1 MSTDPPLDKL
11 SATLFGKT
19 RRAVLGLLYGHSDQA
34 FYLRQI
40 VRLTGVGLGAV
51 QRELEKLSSAGIIR
65 RTQRGNQVY
74 FEANT
79 QCPVFKEL
87 KNLIVKTVGLGQVL
101 KQALAPLSNR
111 IDVAFVYGSVAR
123 GEETRTSDIDLL
135 VIGRATFAD
144 VVSALGNAQDALGRE
159 VNPAVYPAREF
170 KTKLAGRNHFLRT
183 VMEKP
188 KLFLIGDEHE
198 LARLAQERLGH
209 GARKQPGRN
218 PRSSG
223 AGRA

>member
-74 FEANT
+74 FEARA

-87 KNLIVKTVGLGQVL
+87 KNLITKTVGVGQVL

-135 VIGRATFAD
+135 VIGDATFAD
-144 VVSALGNAQDALGRE
+144 VVSALGGAQEALHRE
-159 VNPAVYPAREF
+159 VNPAVFPTREF
-170 KTKLAGRNHFLRT
+170 KTKLAGNDHFLRS
-183 VMEKP
+183 VMEKQ

-198 LARLAQERLGH
+198 LERLAQERVGH
-209 GARKQPGRN
+209 RTKKQPG
-218 PRSSG
+218 
-223 AGRA
+223 

>member
-1 MSTDPPLDKL
+1 MSTDVPLDKL

-40 VRLTGVGLGAV
+40 ARLTDVGLGAV
-51 QRELEKLSSAGIIR
+51 QRELEELSRAGIIR

-74 FEANT
+74 FEVNT
-79 QCPVFKEL
+79 QCSIFKEL
-87 KNLIVKTVGLGQVL
+87 KNLITKTVGVGQVL
-101 KQALAPLSNR
+101 KQALAPLSDQ
-111 IDVAFVYGSVAR
+111 IDVAFVHGSVAR

-135 VIGRATFAD
+135 VIGEATFTD
-144 VVSALGNAQDALGRE
+144 VVSALGKAQETLRRE

-170 KTKLAGRNHFLRT
+170 KRKLGGASHFLRT
-183 VMEKP
+183 VMEKE

-198 LARLAQERLGH
+198 LGRLAQERMDH
-209 GARKQPGRN
+209 RTKKQPG
-218 PRSSG
+218 
-223 AGRA
+223 